1 MGVAKAKKM
10 PKKTLTQKINRYGP
24 TKENTLLKIED
35 LNKGLDWVDDIAGQ
49 SYTAFT
55 YFRESMESTDQE
67 LFNAVVTPYNLTDE
81 QEKKEIVRHYRA
93 LLRTLREKLKKG
105 DRELLRTA
113 FEMAADAHK
122 TMRRKSGEPY
132 ILHPIAV
139 AMIAADEI
147 GLGVRSTICALLHD
161 TVEDTDITLEDIK
174 REFGNEIAK
183 IVDGL
188 TKIATVM
195 DTNSS
200 QQAENF
206 KKILLTLTDDPRV
219 ILIKLADRLHNMR
232 TMDSMKQEKQLKIAS
247 ETIWV
252 YAPLAHRMGLYNIK
266 TELEDLS
273 MKYLEPDKYHEI
285 ARKLADTKRERTK
298 YINEFIKPLKEKL
311 SHSGLQFD
319 MYGRPKSIHS
329 IWNKIK
335 KKGVSFEEV
344 YDLFAIRIILD
355 VPLEKEKEECWKVYS
370 MVTDE
375 YLPSPERLR
384 DWLSNPKSNGYEALH
399 TTVMGPQ
406 GKWVEVQIRSKR
418 MNEIAEKGLAAHFK
432 YKEGTQSEDRFDKW
446 FIQIREAL
454 GNQEEESIDFL
465 QDFKTSFLAEEI
477 YVYTPKGE
485 VKMLPVN
492 SSALDFAFYIHT
504 AIGSKCIGA
513 KVNHKLVPISHKLR
527 SGDQIEIITSNKQK
541 PSEDWLNNVV
551 TAKAKNSIK
560 DALREEKKIIS
571 EEGKYTAQRKLEGI
585 GAAYNP
591 YNLDQ
596 LVNFYKLPSQL
607 DLLYKIATKSIDLK
621 ELKTFQV
628 IGDKIEAPKPV
639 VVAPDPNAEVNTYK
653 PLPKKGDS
661 ELIIFGESSDKIKY
675 NLAKCCNPIPGDD
688 VFGFVSTGKGLI
700 IHRTSCPNAT
710 QLLANYGHRVVKT
723 KWAKNKEISFLTGLR
738 IIGLDDVGVVNKI
751 TTIISGDLK
760 INIAALTIESKDG
773 MFEGTI
779 KVFVHD
785 KDELEE
791 LVSRIQSLHG
801 IQKVIRFDTELV

>member
-1 MGVAKAKKM
+1 
-10 PKKTLTQKINRYGP
+10 
-24 TKENTLLKIED
+24 
-35 LNKGLDWVDDIAGQ
+35 
-49 SYTAFT
+49 
-55 YFRESMESTDQE
+55 
-67 LFNAVVTPYNLTDE
+67 
-81 QEKKEIVRHYRA
+81 
-93 LLRTLREKLKKG
+93 
-105 DRELLRTA
+105 
-113 FEMAADAHK
+113 
-122 TMRRKSGEPY
+122 MRRKTGEPY
-132 ILHPIAV
+132 IFHPISV
-139 AMIAADEI
+139 AMICVDEI

-174 REFGNEIAK
+174 DEFGNEIAK

-188 TKIATVM
+188 TKISSVM

-232 TMDSMKQEKQLKIAS
+232 TLDAMKQEKQLKISS

-252 YAPLAHRMGLYNIK
+252 YAPLAHRMGLYNMK

-273 MKYLEPDKYHEI
+273 MKYLEADTYKEI
-285 ARKLADTKRERTK
+285 AKKLAETKRERTK
-298 YINEFIKPLKEKL
+298 YINEFVRPLKDKL
-311 SHSGLQFD
+311 TSEGFQFEI
-319 MYGRPKSIHS
+319 YGRPKSIHS

-344 YDLFAIRIILD
+344 YDLFAIRILLD
-355 VPLEKEKEECWKVYS
+355 SPVEKEKEECWKVYS
-370 MVTDE
+370 LITDE

-406 GKWVEVQIRSKR
+406 GKWVEVQIRTKR

-432 YKEGTQSEDRFDKW
+432 YKEGSQNEDRFDKW

-454 GNQEEESIDFL
+454 GSQDEAGIDFL

-485 VKMLPVN
+485 VKMLPTN

-541 PSEDWLNNVV
+541 PSEDWLNSVV

-560 DALREEKKIIS
+560 DALREEKKTIA
-571 EEGKYTAQRKLEGI
+571 EEGKYTIQRKLEGI
-585 GAAYNP
+585 GAVYNT
-591 YNLDQ
+591 YNIDQ
-596 LVNFYKLPSQL
+596 VMNYYKLHSHL
-607 DLLYKIATKSIDLK
+607 DLLYRIATKNIDLK
-621 ELKTFQV
+621 ELKLFQV
-628 IGDKIEAPKPV
+628 LGDKIEAPKPLV
-639 VVAPDPNAEVNTYK
+639 LPVEHPQDPTLLK
-653 PLPKKGDS
+653 QIPKKDS
-661 ELIIFGESSDKIKY
+661 ELIIFGESSDQIKY
-675 NLAKCCNPIPGDD
+675 TLAKCCNPIPGDD

-700 IHRTSCPNAT
+700 IHRTTCPNAT

-723 KWAKNKEISFLTGLR
+723 KWAKNKEISFLTGLS
-738 IIGLDDVGVVNKI
+738 IIGMDDVGVVNKI
-751 TTIISGDLK
+751 TNIISGELK
-760 INIAALTIESKDG
+760 INIAALTIESQEGLFK
-773 MFEGTI
+773 GTI

-791 LVSRIQSLHG
+791 LVDRIKSLNG
-801 IQKVIRFDTELV
+801 IQQVNRFDTATV

>member
-1 MGVAKAKKM
+1 MEA
-10 PKKTLTQKINRYGP
+10 LNIN
-24 TKENTLLKIED
+24 THAEI
-35 LNKGLDWVDDIAGQ
+35 
-49 SYTAFT
+49 
-55 YFRESMESTDQE
+55 
-67 LFNAVVTPYNLTDE
+67 VTNYNLDEE

-93 LLRTLREKLKKG
+93 LLRALREKLKKG
-105 DRELLRTA
+105 DKELLRTA

-132 ILHPIAV
+132 VLHPLAV
-139 AMIAADEI
+139 AMICVEEI

-161 TVEDTDITLEDIK
+161 TVEDTNIALDDIK
-174 REFGNEIAK
+174 SEFGNEIAK

-232 TMDSMKQEKQLKIAS
+232 TLDAMKQEKQLKIAS

-252 YAPLAHRMGLYNIK
+252 YAPLAHRMGLYNVK

-273 MKYLEPDKYHEI
+273 MKYMEPAIYKEI
-285 ARKLADTKRERTK
+285 AQKLAETKRERTK
-298 YINEFIKPLKEKL
+298 YINEFIRPLKEKL
-311 SHSGLQFD
+311 TTAEFD
-319 MYGRPKSIHS
+319 FEIQGRPKSIHS

-335 KKGVSFEEV
+335 KKEVSFEEV
-344 YDLFAIRIILD
+344 YDLFAIRVILNAD
-355 VPLEKEKEECWKVYS
+355 LDKEKEDCWKVYS
-370 MVTDE
+370 LITDE
-375 YLPSPERLR
+375 YNPSPERLR

-406 GKWVEVQIRSKR
+406 GKWVEVQIRTKR

-432 YKEGTQSEDRFDKW
+432 YKEGSQNEDRFDKW
-446 FIQIREAL
+446 FVQIREAL
-454 GNQEEESIDFL
+454 GNQQEEGIDFL

-477 YVYTPKGE
+477 YVYTPKGD
-485 VKMLPVN
+485 VKMLPIN

-541 PSEDWLNNVV
+541 PSEDWLSNVV
-551 TAKAKNSIK
+551 TAKARNSIK
-560 DALREEKKIIS
+560 DALREEKKIIA
-571 EEGKYTAQRKLEGI
+571 EEGKYTLQRKLEGI
-585 GAAYNP
+585 GAVYNT
-591 YNLDQ
+591 YNIDQ
-596 LVNFYKLPSQL
+596 VMFYYKLASQL
-607 DLLYKIATKSIDLK
+607 DLLFKIATKIIDLK
-621 ELKTFQV
+621 ELKLFQV

-639 VVAPDPNAEVNTYK
+639 NLSPEINLENPGTKAAS
-653 PLPKKGDS
+653 KKDS

-675 NLAKCCNPIPGDD
+675 TLGKCCNPIPGDD

-700 IHRTSCPNAT
+700 IHRNNCPNAT

-723 KWAKNKEISFLTGLR
+723 KWAKNKEISFLTGLS

-751 TTIISGDLK
+751 THIISGELK
-760 INIAALTIESKDG
+760 INIAALTIESTEGLFK
-773 MFEGTI
+773 GTI
-779 KVFVHD
+779 KVYVHD

-791 LVSRIQSLHG
+791 LVTRIKSLNG
-801 IQKVIRFDTELV
+801 IQQVMRFDTETV